1 MKVRLGYE
9 IDRMEEGYKIYQ
21 LSNSTAMASVLKDFD
36 DELRSLHKYQDKEW
50 AWDLRQKLNDMCINE
65 GFTIDELWR

>member
-9 IDRMEEGYKIYQ
+9 IDPMEEGYKLYQ
-21 LSNSTAMASVLKDFD
+21 LLNSTAMASVLKDFD
-36 DELRSLHKYQDKEW
+36 DELRSLHKYQDEQW
-50 AWDLRQKLNDMCINE
+50 AWDLRQKLNDMCIDE